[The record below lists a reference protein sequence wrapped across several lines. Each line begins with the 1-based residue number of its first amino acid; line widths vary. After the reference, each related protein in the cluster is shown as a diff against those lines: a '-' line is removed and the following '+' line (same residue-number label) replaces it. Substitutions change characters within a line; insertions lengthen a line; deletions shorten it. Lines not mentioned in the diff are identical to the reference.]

1 MFGLGPPMPQ
11 STPGGP
17 ALQLLG
23 QDPQTAATLAAIT
36 RLNVAIRVRDVEAV
50 LAELSED
57 CVLEPVNGDRVE
69 GRAAAREYWSRAF
82 ASMPA
87 GVDYELEEIVVGRDR
102 AVVRWHLGDSQGVD
116 VMRVL
121 GGRVAERLSYERSES
136 NRNIRH

>member
-36 RLNVAIRVRDVEAV
+36 RLNVAIRARGVEAV

-57 CVLEPVNGDRVE
+57 CVLEPADTSEDGARIE

-87 GVDYELEEIVVGRDR
+87 GEDYDLEEIVVGRDR
-102 AVVRWHLGDSQGVD
+102 AVVRWRLGDAHGVD

-121 GGRVAERLSYERSES
+121 GGKVVERLSYVRG
-136 NRNIRH
+136 

>member
-11 STPGGP
+11 SSPGGP

-36 RLNVAIRVRDVEAV
+36 RLNVAVRARNVEAV

-57 CVLEPVNGDRVE
+57 CVLEPASGERVE
-69 GRAAAREYWSRAF
+69 GRAAAREYWTRAF
-82 ASMPA
+82 ATMPA
-87 GVDYELEEIVVGRDR
+87 GVDYEIEELVVGRDR
-102 AVVRWHLGDSQGVD
+102 AVVRWRLDNARGVD

-121 GGRVAERLSYERSES
+121 GGKVAERLSYR
-136 NRNIRH
+136 RG

>member
-17 ALQLLG
+17 TLQLIG
-23 QDPQTAATLAAIT
+23 QDPQTAATLATIV
-36 RLNVAIRVRDVEAV
+36 RLNVAIRSRDIEAV

-57 CVLEPVNGDRVE
+57 CVLEPADASEGDTRIE
-69 GRAAAREYWSRAF
+69 GRAAAQEYWSRAF

-87 GVDYELEEIVVGRDR
+87 GVGYELEEIVVGRDR
-102 AVVRWHLGDSQGVD
+102 AVQRWRLGDTRGVD

-121 GGRVAERLSYERSES
+121 GGKVAERLSYVRG
-136 NRNIRH
+136 